1 MGHFEHS
8 LLDKTLWW
16 TDMSY
21 LSFCGIGLC
30 CFRRSMDSLHKMTKT
45 RRETLHERSN
55 ETGQLIS
62 KGIFSIKEN
71 YQFCQIQII
80 SILQF
85 FLSSINWT
93 RPPGME
99 SILDF
104 LETQVKITPG
114 ERCQLLVTCIIW
126 LVSGQYLAK
135 KRGRNLYHFTKCTSE
150 SIKASWA
157 PAEWQNKFV
166 KHKVLSDSEVT
177 WDKIYLFNI

>member
-21 LSFCGIGLC
+21 LFFCGIGLC
-30 CFRRSMDSLHKMTKT
+30 CFRRSMDFLAWKIQWN
-45 RRETLHERSN
+45 RPVDL
-55 ETGQLIS
+55 
-62 KGIFSIKEN
+62 KGMVSIKEN

-80 SILQF
+80 SISQF

-93 RPPGME
+93 SRPPGLE

-104 LETQVKITPG
+104 WETQVKIAPR

-135 KRGRNLYHFTKCTSE
+135 KRGRNLLYHFTKCTSE

>member
-1 MGHFEHS
+1 MGEF
-8 LLDKTLWW
+8 LWDTLN
-16 TDMSY
+16 THCST
-21 LSFCGIGLC
+21 
-30 CFRRSMDSLHKMTKT
+30 RRSDEQIWATYLFVELVYAALGDLWTS
-45 RRETLHERSN
+45 LHERSN

-62 KGIFSIKEN
+62 KGLFPSKN
-71 YQFCQIQII
+71 QFCHIQII
-80 SILQF
+80 SILQI

-93 RPPGME
+93 SRPPGME

-135 KRGRNLYHFTKCTSE
+135 KRGRNLLYHFTKCTSE